1 MIKLAVRNRFDFP
14 AATGRTEPVAVE
26 WFDRERFAFEPPSK
40 MVVSKWASE
49 RRMLQAGV
57 SRQPGPW
64 SNEMTPYLCGPMDAY
79 NELGVRH
86 LVLCFGTQLGKTESL
101 YNILGY
107 IVDQDPYSTLLVYPR
122 EDDSKTVSRTRIQ
135 PMIEDCPSLR
145 AKKPSQQDRYQLLE
159 MHFPGMILYMV
170 GANSPAA
177 LAQKPCRNILRDEID
192 KYPDKVGKDADPLS
206 LSEERAKSF
215 WDIRKIVDV
224 SSPTLESVGIWKQLQ
239 SCDVIRVFMVPCPHC
254 GEYQKLKFAQIKWD
268 KPAGD
273 ESKIQ
278 VAKLTARYECEACEA
293 PISDDHK
300 LWMLQNGRWEDEK
313 ESDTPPS
320 KVGFHLSSLY
330 SPWLTWADMAE
341 KHLNALAEKEEKA
354 SNEPLQNF
362 INGWLAEPWVNRIQA
377 AKDDDILLARVDLAP
392 QTVPAEA
399 VALTAF
405 VDVQRYGFWFSVR
418 AWARDYT
425 SWLIHYGN
433 LTTWEDVEHLL
444 FENRYPCEVRDES
457 MPIWRAGL
465 DTGGTKGTGD
475 LTMTEEAY
483 FWLRRNGIGR
493 GCRVWGTKGSSTP
506 LPGKLQL
513 GKPLDK
519 TPSGKPLPG
528 GLQIVMLDTGK
539 LKDAFHY
546 RLDLARRRELGAA
559 YLHSDTDHV
568 YVSHITAEEKRI
580 DGKGHEEWVKIRAR
594 NDLLDCEVGN
604 LVLADPEW
612 PGGGINLLHGEQ
624 TGTKRPRPPA
634 GSQSGHVPI
643 MRQRTINP
651 WAGRAHA

>member
-1 MIKLAVRNRFDFP
+1 MIKLRIRNRFDFP
-14 AATGRTEPVAVE
+14 EAAGRTEPVVVE

-40 MVVSKWASE
+40 MVVSEWASD

-64 SNEMTPYLCGPMDAY
+64 CNEMTPYLCGPMDVY
-79 NELGVRH
+79 NDPSVRH
-86 LVLCFGTQLGKTESL
+86 IVLCFGTQLGKTESL

-135 PMIEDCPSLR
+135 PMIDDCPSLR

-192 KYPDKVGKDADPLS
+192 KYPNKVGKDADPLS

-239 SCDVIRVFMVPCPHC
+239 SCDVIRAFMVPCPHC
-254 GEYQKLKFAQIKWD
+254 GEYQKLKFPQIKWD
-268 KPAGD
+268 KPADGAE

-278 VAKLTARYECEACEA
+278 TAKLTARYECEACDA

-313 ESDTPPS
+313 TSETHPA
-320 KVGFHLSSLY
+320 KVGFQLSSLY
-330 SPWLTWADMAE
+330 SPWLRWSDIAE
-341 KHLNALAEKEEKA
+341 QHLKALQEKEEKA

-362 INGWLAEPWVNRIQA
+362 INGWLAEPWVQRIQA
-377 AKDDDILLARVDLAP
+377 VSDNEILDARVDLAP
-392 QTVPAEA
+392 QTVPEEA

-405 VDVQRYGFWFSVR
+405 VDVQRYGFWFAVR
-418 AWARDYT
+418 AWARDFT
-425 SWLIHYGN
+425 SWLIHYGH
-433 LTTWEDVEHLL
+433 LATWEDVELLL
-444 FENRYPCEVRDES
+444 FENRYPCAGRGES
-457 MPIWRAGL
+457 IPIWRAGL

-475 LTMTEEAY
+475 LSMTEEAY
-483 FWLRRNGIGR
+483 FWLRRNAVGR
-493 GCRVWGTKGSSTP
+493 GCRVWGTKGSATP
-506 LPGKLQL
+506 LPGKLQV
-513 GKPLDK
+513 GKSMDK
-519 TPSGKPLPG
+519 TPSGKPLTG
-528 GLQIVMLDTGK
+528 GLQLVLLDTAK
-539 LKDAFHY
+539 LKEAFLY
-546 RLDLARRRELGAA
+546 RLDLARRREPGAA
-559 YLHSDTDHV
+559 YLHSETDHL

-580 DGKGHEEWVKIRAR
+580 DARGREEWVKIRAR

-612 PGGGINLLHGEQ
+612 PGGGINLFNPVQAGMASPP
-624 TGTKRPRPPA
+624 KRRVISRGIEA
-634 GSQSGHVPI
+634 Y
-643 MRQRTINP
+643 
-651 WAGRAHA
+651 A